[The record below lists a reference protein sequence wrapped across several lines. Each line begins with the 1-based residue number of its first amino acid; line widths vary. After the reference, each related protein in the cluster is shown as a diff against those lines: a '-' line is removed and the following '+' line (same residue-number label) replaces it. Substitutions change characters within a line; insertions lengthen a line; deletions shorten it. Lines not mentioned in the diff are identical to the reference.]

1 MTSNQPMS
9 QLEWSHSGRSQR
21 NSAAAN
27 GGPRARGHYC
37 SGSSGL
43 SGAFEVI
50 GAIGAVEAVESLTH
64 RQRWGGCG
72 GGCGGIN
79 HRSLRS
85 LASHRNC
92 PTSPCLSA
100 SLPLCISL
108 SAALPNEITFD
119 IPGNSTILIAKS
131 SRAIFSSLRF
141 GHRFEVIIAC
151 ANRTVPA
158 VTAHARLLA
167 ANKASESRLQPS
179 SQPQVSR
186 TMHMRSDRRHV

>member
-1 MTSNQPMS
+1 MS

-21 NSAAAN
+21 NSAPAN
-27 GGPRARGHYC
+27 GDPRAWGHR
-37 SGSSGL
+37 SRSSGL
-43 SGAFEVI
+43 SGAPRGTRNRGHRGSRGRRGSRV
-50 GAIGAVEAVESLTH
+50 TH
-64 RQRWGGCG
+64 SPPALGR
-72 GGCGGIN
+72 
-79 HRSLRS
+79 LRRR
-85 LASHRNC
+85 LRRHQ
-92 PTSPCLSA
+92 SPLPQIA
-100 SLPLCISL
+100 RFPPELPNFSLPLCISL

-131 SRAIFSSLRF
+131 SRAILSSLRF